1 MKTERLKDGGLSI
14 PTCSMLADGSRR
26 WLEPTIVRHS
36 ILETLLSP
44 KELESLLLVKLDR
57 PTAETENA
65 HQLLKPSR
73 FGDGIARYLTFS
85 SDGNFYFADRQL
97 KAKLD
102 PFFTARDT
110 ACRYGSLPVSD
121 CYKGVVAVKGLRVK
135 VVDFKD
141 DRDAAFE
148 SEDCHGK
155 LSASCFQQLQK
166 LGLKGS
172 ANRPFQFRLAYQP
185 ESSGQSP
192 NAPPQA
198 FLAKGTFMVDDTVMA
213 GYDVILDRSAIKGL
227 NATFPCGDYVLPT
240 ATIGDRAN
248 AQHIPYRNSWQFS
261 MWFSKEAVLAD
272 FLKPTLKLVNEL
284 TAKQRDPLSLSR
296 YLVERSDQRTANL
309 NGVSDP
315 TDLEEGKDETRT
327 ESRMISLLR
336 ADTLGLL
343 CKAPKVVDFLQ
354 QQTAEAWQNA
364 AINGG
369 YLHNSGMAMPIPKS
383 YDLPRGMVCAP
394 HLPEGEV
401 IITRL
406 PIISSDNIRRYENRH
421 IPKLSQYKGCVWVHP
436 QDWQEHHQ
444 GDFDGDQVVVDSARH
459 LPNIA
464 KETLRAGAPGRFP
477 AIAKRDKLPYTAV
490 RDQQG
495 NHVYD
500 TLSKVAVAAYCN
512 NDIGRV
518 ATAIGRVHTALPTVE
533 QTSSAAGLK
542 LFGRQQQQLLM
553 DLMGALQV
561 AVDGPKSA
569 ERVEDVYPDLLKD
582 VRAWATKHPSPFFD
596 YYKHPNLYRTFA
608 MPTQVPGQSETPA
621 VSALAEAVNQ
631 RWESVKLQAYTREHF
646 RGLFGDTRGVD
657 VNILDYAE
665 ELKARLNRDMGELRE
680 QAGENDQTFKEAIS
694 ILYDSYRAEIHQVFE
709 TEAEKEQVALAIWDI
724 AHRRDDLTRE
734 RQASVEVA
742 EQLPVL
748 FEQGS
753 YELPG
758 VPFELEAHIL
768 TVPFDRAEDWCDR
781 LDRWEV
787 PYDAVI
793 PRDLPVVD
801 FVMPDLSIE
810 QLDTISSEVSR
821 SLPVTFGQQ
830 EYDFNDDGF
839 TQPCNV
845 LTVPKNKAEEWI
857 EKLTANGITVEVL
870 ENLQVPA
877 VVDLVLPDLLE
888 ANAEMLEARFGQ
900 NRIPDP
906 LSLYGQV
913 PKELRITPSPELAAR
928 TQSEFMQGKAALAY
942 LLMTE
947 QICNL
952 LEQHQVDQIR
962 VIGLRHNDYANEN
975 FDRWQ
980 GRERSFSVVAM
991 EMEPN
996 HSQYHR
1002 YNGVPAIQVEGGG
1015 VLGVFAPESAK
1026 LPIGTRFTA
1035 TVGDA
1040 TRSALSLNMESD
1052 SVRIAGQEREPESA
1066 QKSQAVVELMGRGN
1080 RGKEGGDRQQPT
1092 SLQKRSRSGDFEL

>member
-14 PTCSMLADGSRR
+14 PTCTRLADGNRR

-36 ILETLLSP
+36 ILEALLSP
-44 KELESLLLVKLDR
+44 PELESLLLVKLDR
-57 PTAETENA
+57 ATAETENA

-73 FGDGIARYLTFS
+73 FGDGVARYLTFS

-135 VVDFKD
+135 VVDFKN

-155 LSASCFQQLQK
+155 LSTSCFQQLQK

-185 ESSGQSP
+185 ESSMPHDAP
-192 NAPPQA
+192 NQA
-198 FLAKGTFMVDDTVMA
+198 FLAKGTFMVDDAVMN

-227 NATFPCGDYVLPT
+227 NSTFPCGDYVLPT

-272 FLKPTLKLVNEL
+272 FLKPTLKLVDEL
-284 TAKQRDPLSLSR
+284 TARQRDPLSLAR
-296 YLVERSDQRTANL
+296 YLVERSDQRTATL
-309 NGVSDP
+309 NGGSDP
-315 TDLEEGKDETRT
+315 TDLEEGGDETRT

-383 YDLPRGMVCAP
+383 HDLPRGVVCAP

-459 LPNIA
+459 LPHIA
-464 KETLRAGAPGRFP
+464 KETLRAGESGRFP
-477 AIAKRDKLPYTAV
+477 PIAKRDKVPYTAV

-495 NHVYD
+495 DYVYD

-533 QTSSAAGLK
+533 QAASTAGLK

-569 ERVEDVYPDLLKD
+569 ERVEDVYPNLLKD
-582 VRAWATKHPSPFFD
+582 VRSWATEHPSPFFD

-608 MPTQVPGQSETPA
+608 LPTGVAGQSETPA
-621 VSALAEAVNQ
+621 VSALAEAVNG

-680 QAGENDQTFKEAIS
+680 QTGENDQSFKEAIS
-694 ILYDSYRAEIHQVFE
+694 ILYDSYRAEIHEMFE
-709 TEAEKEQVALAIWDI
+709 TETEKEQVALAIWDI

-734 RQASVEVA
+734 RQASLEVA
-742 EQLPVL
+742 EGLPVL

-758 VPFELEAHIL
+758 VPFELDAHIL
-768 TVPFDRAEDWCDR
+768 TVPFDRAESWCDR
-781 LDRWEV
+781 LDGWEV
-787 PYDAVI
+787 YYDAVI

-801 FVMPDLSIE
+801 FVMSNLSVE
-810 QLDTISSEVSR
+810 QLAAIALETSQ

-830 EYDFNDDGF
+830 EYDLDGDGF
-839 TQPCNV
+839 TQSYEV
-845 LTVPKNKAEEWI
+845 LTVPRHKAPGWI
-857 EKLTANGITVEVL
+857 EKLAANGITAEVM
-870 ENLQVPA
+870 ENSQSPA
-877 VVDLVLPDLLE
+877 AIELVLPHLVE
-888 ANAEMLEARFGQ
+888 GNAERLEARFGQ
-900 NRIPDP
+900 NRIPDR

-913 PKELRITPSPELAAR
+913 PPDLRITPSPELAAR
-928 TQSEFMQGKAALAY
+928 TQSEVMQGKASLAY

-947 QICNL
+947 QICKL
-952 LEQHQVDQIR
+952 LEDHQVDQIR
-962 VIGLRHNDYANEN
+962 VIGLRHNDYANQN

-980 GRERSFSVVAM
+980 GLARSFSVVAM

-996 HSQYHR
+996 HPQYHR
-1002 YNGVPAIQVEGGG
+1002 YNGVPAIQVQGGG

-1026 LPIGTRFTA
+1026 LPIGTQFIA

-1040 TRSALSLNMESD
+1040 TRSALSLDIEPS
-1052 SVRIAGQEREPESA
+1052 SVRLVEPGQELESV
-1066 QKSQAVVELMGRGN
+1066 QKSQVTVVELTGTRERGELRQPAKS
-1080 RGKEGGDRQQPT
+1080 RG
-1092 SLQKRSRSGDFEL
+1092 RSRSADHEL